1 MLSAKKYKNRERK
14 MRLGEHLVELRK
26 RIIVCAITIVL
37 AAIGGWFLADYIWDI
52 LRAPINV
59 IASETERIAYIAF
72 TDVTGSFDLKMRVAF
87 LIAVFAASP
96 VWLYQVWAFFAP
108 GLYRREKIAAIGFLS
123 ASVPL
128 FLFGAGVAWW
138 VLPNIVRLMT
148 SFSSPEDALL
158 LNAREYL
165 SFASTLMFAVGIGF
179 VLPVFIVLLN
189 FLGVLS
195 GKTVLK
201 SWRLA
206 VLLIVFFAAVTTPA
220 AEVLSMLWIC
230 CRILRTV

>member
-1 MLSAKKYKNRERK
+1 
-14 MRLGEHLVELRK
+14 
-26 RIIVCAITIVL
+26 
-37 AAIGGWFLADYIWDI
+37 
-52 LRAPINV
+52 
-59 IASETERIAYIAF
+59 
-72 TDVTGSFDLKMRVAF
+72 
-87 LIAVFAASP
+87 
-96 VWLYQVWAFFAP
+96 
-108 GLYRREKIAAIGFLS
+108 
-123 ASVPL
+123 
-128 FLFGAGVAWW
+128 
-138 VLPNIVRLMT
+138 MT

-220 AEVLSMLWIC
+220 AEVLSMFVIAVPM
-230 CRILRTV
+230 ILLFFIAVGLALLQDRRRAKKLKDELG